1 MLREMNLGTR
11 AWLRLGVLLS
21 AGALAAGCS
30 REPAPAAAPAAPAAG
45 ANAAAAGAALPG
57 AAAATVAAASV
68 SPDQAMAGVDAA
80 PLLKALFGDYG
91 TAKDGGVVA
100 TLNDPDQPGVQGL
113 YLLSRVASTVLPGGE
128 TVLVFNGEACDEAG
142 EAQTAHA
149 TPGLLSI
156 FVLKREDAA
165 GQGQGAWRVLRRH
178 ENFAALGSFGNVG
191 TLSWVALAPGK
202 VGLAAEH
209 GGTWQGYT
217 SMFLSLFDVGSPQ
230 PRDLM
235 GEEQQ
240 VLADTEGACGGRVAE
255 CWFVRANWRVLPPAA
270 GAPYGEL
277 VMDFDGEQRVAT
289 AASLAAAE
297 ANADDDNVV
306 RTSKRVA
313 GSARYVFDGK
323 AYKLASGAN
332 PIPTF

>member
-1 MLREMNLGTR
+1 MLEKDMLNKLILG
-11 AWLRLGVLLS
+11 AVLS
-21 AGALAAGCS
+21 AGALAGCA
-30 REPAPAAAPAAPAAG
+30 RQEAPAAVAATAT
-45 ANAAAAGAALPG
+45 
-57 AAAATVAAASV
+57 AAATVAAPAASGPAVRV
-68 SPDQAMAGVDAA
+68 SPDLAMAGVDAT
-80 PLLKALFGDYG
+80 PLLKALFGDYA

-100 TLNDPDQPGVQGL
+100 TLNDPDQPGSQGL

-128 TVLVFNGEACDEAG
+128 TVLVFNGEACNEAG

-149 TPGLLSI
+149 TPGLLS
-156 FVLKREDAA
+156 FFLLKQE
-165 GQGQGAWRVLRRH
+165 QGAWRVLRRH
-178 ENFAALGSFGNVG
+178 ENVAALGSFGNVG

-217 SMFLSLFDVGSPQ
+217 SLFLALIDVSDPQ

-235 GEEQQ
+235 GEEAQ

-255 CWFVRANWRVLPPAA
+255 CWDVRARWRILQPAA
-270 GAPYGEL
+270 GARYGAL
-277 VMDFDGEQRVAT
+277 AMDFDGEQRVAT
-289 AASLAAAE
+289 PASLAAAD
-297 ANADDDNVV
+297 ADADEDNVV
-306 RTSKRVA
+306 RTTKRIG
-313 GSARYVFDGK
+313 GSARYVYDGK